1 MNITGKFEWQDYM
14 QSVRLNYKTHIFT
27 TIFWTLIFLMAIF
40 ILLFSLIFQEFSHYS
55 IFAII
60 LFAIIILSIMIT
72 LVNNFIVI
80 PINTKKY
87 FYQDK
92 ELQIPFIME
101 IENETL
107 TLKNEESVSIR
118 KWIDFIKWRKDK
130 NIIMLYISD
139 IKFIMLPKRMLT
151 QEQQENIINILNKNN
166 IKEDKIRIW
175 DWFTLLLSAI
185 ISLSICFLLLIFLF
199 LKSI

>member
-27 TIFWTLIFLMAIF
+27 TIFWTLIFLMAIL

-60 LFAIIILSIMIT
+60 LFVIIILSIMIT

-92 ELQIPFIME
+92 EIQIPFIIE

-139 IKFIMLPKRMLT
+139 IKFIMLPKRMFT

-175 DWFTLLLSAI
+175 DWITLLLSAI
-185 ISLSICFLLLIFLF
+185 ISLLICFLLLLFLL